1 MTTVE
6 GDNTKLKADNTKWME
21 DNADLS
27 ARLVP
32 LELASKI
39 CVADS
44 VRNIAA
50 QVVLFWA
57 AVEPR
62 KFPAGS
68 RPVLHEA
75 NLRRSTAGEDRFGRL
90 VAQILQTKKLDDVV
104 LRHNGQLHISDWV
117 ALGRRVAN
125 MLAYFERCPS
135 PQDKRIFK
143 DEIYVL
149 KTFLRCGA
157 QVNELEGSLPLEK
170 FQIKIRER

>member
-1 MTTVE
+1 MKVSERLPDEQAATIDDLTSKLDALAARMTTVE
-6 GDNTKLKADNTKWME
+6 GDNTKLKADNTKLME

-44 VRNIAA
+44 VRNIAV

-68 RPVLHEA
+68 RPVLNVA
-75 NLRRSTAGEDRFGRL
+75 NLRRSTAG
-90 VAQILQTKKLDDVV
+90 
-104 LRHNGQLHISDWV
+104 
-117 ALGRRVAN
+117 
-125 MLAYFERCPS
+125 
-135 PQDKRIFK
+135 
-143 DEIYVL
+143 
-149 KTFLRCGA
+149 
-157 QVNELEGSLPLEK
+157 
-170 FQIKIRER
+170 